1 MELEREAARFYR
13 ATRPLHGPRLRGGGL
28 TREMD
33 MSGYAIGLSAG
44 VAAAAAAALFTVASP
59 VSAQPY
65 GAYETYSAPPEEV
78 IVTAPRPHA
87 QFREEGGGGL
97 RSMDVPPEKVSLTT
111 HVRYD
116 DLDLLSPEGA
126 HELRLRVRAAAHGV
140 CHDLAEAY
148 PFYRIANSE
157 SCYREA
163 VDRALVH
170 ANEVIGN
177 VRAVHYYYGYDQ

>member
-1 MELEREAARFYR
+1 
-13 ATRPLHGPRLRGGGL
+13 
-28 TREMD
+28 
-33 MSGYAIGLSAG
+33 MSGISTRISAG
-44 VAAAAAAALFTVASP
+44 VVAAAAAALLAAASP
-59 VSAQPY
+59 ASAQPY
-65 GAYETYSAPPEEV
+65 GAAGTYATPPEEV

-126 HELRLRVRAAAHGV
+126 HELRARVRAAAHGV
-140 CHDLAEAY
+140 CRDLAEAY
-148 PFYRIANSE
+148 PFYRIANSP

-163 VDRALVH
+163 VDSALVH
-170 ANEVIGN
+170 ANEVISN
-177 VRAVHYYYGYDQ
+177 ARAVHYYYGYDE

>member
-1 MELEREAARFYR
+1 
-13 ATRPLHGPRLRGGGL
+13 
-28 TREMD
+28 
-33 MSGYAIGLSAG
+33 MSGVSRKIPT
-44 VAAAAAAALFTVASP
+44 AALIAVAVAGLLSTAAP

-65 GAYETYSAPPEEV
+65 GAYGTYEASPPPEEV

-116 DLDLLSPEGA
+116 DLDLMSPDGA
-126 HELRLRVRAAAHGV
+126 RELRTRVREAAHGV
-140 CHDLAEAY
+140 CRDLTEAY
-148 PFYRIANSE
+148 PFYRIANSP
-157 SCYREA
+157 SCYHEA

-170 ANEVIGN
+170 ANEAIA
-177 VRAVHYYYGYDQ
+177 RARADYYYYSYDE

>member
-1 MELEREAARFYR
+1 
-13 ATRPLHGPRLRGGGL
+13 
-28 TREMD
+28 
-33 MSGYAIGLSAG
+33 MSRISSKISAG
-44 VAAAAAAALFTVASP
+44 ITAAAALALFAVASP

-65 GAYETYSAPPEEV
+65 GAYETYSTPPEEV
-78 IVTAPRPHA
+78 IVTAPRPHP

-126 HELRLRVRAAAHGV
+126 HELRVRVREAAHHV
-140 CHDLAEAY
+140 CRDLAEAY

-163 VDRALVH
+163 VDSALVH
-170 ANEVIGN
+170 ANEAIGN
-177 VRAVHYYYGYDQ
+177 RRANIYYYGYGE